1 MALRGRL
8 SREDWVAIARKVLI
22 ASGID
27 DVKVDVLAKRLRVT
41 RGSFYWHFKHRQDLL
56 DALLEDWE
64 ANNSREIA
72 VIKARA
78 AEDGGELIELFRV
91 WLGEDPSYPSFDLAI
106 RGWARK
112 AKKVASAVRQIDE
125 NWISLFQA
133 YFERSGLKEPESFV
147 RARIMYFHQVGYF
160 ALSLEES
167 LAERARLAPYYYE
180 ALTGTPAPDGMVD
193 AMLELDKPKPRGARG
208 RASGKV
214 STAISKKK
222 SAVADGAGKQVRK
235 KKSAPAG

>member
-1 MALRGRL
+1 MVSDIGNGLT
-8 SREDWVAIARKVLI
+8 LI

-41 RGSFYWHFKHRQDLL
+41 RGSFYWHFKHRQDML
-56 DALLEDWE
+56 DALLEDWK

-72 VIKARA
+72 VIQARA

-125 NWISLFQA
+125 NWVSLFQA
-133 YFERSGLKEPESFV
+133 YFERSGLNDPESFV

-160 ALSLEES
+160 ALSLDES
-167 LAERARLAPYYYE
+167 LVERARLAPYYYE
-180 ALTGTPAPDGMVD
+180 ALTGTPAPEGMVD
-193 AMLELDKPKPRGARG
+193 AMMALEKPKPRVK
-208 RASGKV
+208 RAQ
-214 STAISKKK
+214 TAK
-222 SAVADGAGKQVRK
+222 AG
-235 KKSAPAG
+235 APAAAKKTVATLRGPAKPRLKKAE